1 VRYVDST
8 SIIRGEFMQI
18 ASSTAPNLA
27 SLLPAPGDATD
38 RAGGTPPAVTT
49 NRSTQ
54 LPVADAP
61 DVNNAAD
68 DLWNTVTL
76 SSDAT
81 RRLDNLVAPAIYAE
95 IWKGNIKV
103 AQIDAHGGV
112 TSFVGRIAG
121 MAGASGGGGAIMASL
136 RAAQIAQAVG
146 GEIRV
151 AGQIT
156 GGAALALRARVEQF
170 YGQSA

>member
-1 VRYVDST
+1 
-8 SIIRGEFMQI
+8 MHI
-18 ASSTAPNLA
+18 ASSIAPNA
-27 SLLPAPGDATD
+27 ATVPSVAGDTTD
-38 RAGGTPPAVTT
+38 RSGGAPAAVTT
-49 NRSTQ
+49 NRSPRSPAT
-54 LPVADAP
+54 DAAHVTP
-61 DVNNAAD
+61 AAD
-68 DLWNTVTL
+68 DLQDTVTL
-76 SSDAT
+76 SPDAADI
-81 RRLDNLVAPAIYAE
+81 RQGNVVAPAIYAE

-156 GGAALALRARVEQF
+156 GGAALAMRARVQQL
-170 YGQSA
+170 YGQ